1 MRLLN
6 RVGVR
11 FDDSVIAVSDS
22 VSASLPASVR
32 RRKTVVVHGM
42 DLTRAAHLR
51 ADRETVRREVR
62 RELNVSADEVLV
74 LAVANLRPEKGYDV
88 LLEAA
93 RLVVAAAAPVRFAA
107 VGRGPQREEVTARR
121 DSLGLGDRFLL
132 LGQRSDVLRLLAG
145 SDIFVLA
152 SHFEGLPVALMEA
165 TSVGLPIVT
174 TAVGEIPNLL
184 TDGVDAL
191 IVAPGQ
197 PRALAAALE
206 RLVADDQLRRRLGA
220 GALARSELFD
230 ITRAVSRIESVYTE
244 LLAGVCVSALAGRRV
259 VHVTTSDMSLALLL
273 GPQLQAFAA
282 AGMEV
287 VGASA
292 PGPYVGELAAAGIAH
307 EPLRHATRAGS
318 TWDRTSWPWAS
329 WSASSGVSVPTSS
342 TPTTRS
348 RGSTVAWRRAWPGC
362 RSWSTPCTG
371 STPPRMTDGCAGPFV
386 YGLERVV
393 SVCSQ
398 AELVQNVEDVDILRR
413 LRVPE
418 RKLVLLGNGVD
429 LRRFAPPSGAD
440 EVARARAALG
450 VGPEQ
455 VVVGIVGRLVWQKGM
470 RELFAA
476 AARLRHRRPEVV
488 IVVVGP
494 SDPEKAD
501 ALGPADIAAAEAVG
515 NVTSSVVG
523 TMSNSCT
530 TASTSSSSLRTGRA
544 FPGPPWRPPPA
555 P

>member
-1 MRLLN
+1 MEQPSGGVDTAPPGRRPRVLIVIKCLGYGGAEQLVVDVVAHRDRAAFEYEVAYVLAAENALAPSVADTGVTVHALGASRDADLRWMPALRRLLMAGDFDVVHFHLPYAAAFGRLVALSLPPRRRPVLVFTAHSKWKATAPIVRLLN

-244 LLAGVCVSALAGRRV
+244 LLAGVS
-259 VHVTTSDMSLALLL
+259 
-273 GPQLQAFAA
+273 
-282 AGMEV
+282 
-287 VGASA
+287 
-292 PGPYVGELAAAGIAH
+292 
-307 EPLRHATRAGS
+307 
-318 TWDRTSWPWAS
+318 
-329 WSASSGVSVPTSS
+329 
-342 TPTTRS
+342 
-348 RGSTVAWRRAWPGC
+348 
-362 RSWSTPCTG
+362 
-371 STPPRMTDGCAGPFV
+371 
-386 YGLERVV
+386 
-393 SVCSQ
+393 
-398 AELVQNVEDVDILRR
+398 
-413 LRVPE
+413 
-418 RKLVLLGNGVD
+418 
-429 LRRFAPPSGAD
+429 
-440 EVARARAALG
+440 
-450 VGPEQ
+450 
-455 VVVGIVGRLVWQKGM
+455 
-470 RELFAA
+470 
-476 AARLRHRRPEVV
+476 
-488 IVVVGP
+488 
-494 SDPEKAD
+494 
-501 ALGPADIAAAEAVG
+501 
-515 NVTSSVVG
+515 
-523 TMSNSCT
+523 
-530 TASTSSSSLRTGRA
+530 
-544 FPGPPWRPPPA
+544 
-555 P
+555 